1 MAVEY
6 MEHDLKEIIKT
17 MKQPF
22 SPSEIKCLMLQLL
35 EGVKNLHD
43 NSVLHRYLKTSN
55 LLLNSRGELK
65 ILHSGLARKHHGN
78 LLYSAPELLLGAKH
92 YSTAMDMWSV
102 GCIMAE
108 LLSNE
113 PLFNGSGTSAEQ
125 IYHICRILGTPNETT
140 WPGFSKL
147 TGVGLKVVNFAKQY
161 QEKLLRKK
169 FPATSFTGLPFLSD
183 AGFDLLNRLLTYDP
197 EKRIT
202 ADAALDHDW
211 FREVPL
217 PKSKEFMPDFH
228 ALNAQTDRRKRRVM
242 KRLNPDIEETSST
255 NSSTDAQIYP

>member
-1 MAVEY
+1 MEY
-6 MEHDLKEIIKT
+6 DLKELIMT

-43 NSVLHRYLKTSN
+43 NSLLHRYLKTSN

-65 ILHSGLARKHHGN
+65 ILHSGLARQYYGN
-78 LLYSAPELLLGAKH
+78 LLYSAPELLLGAKVH

-113 PLFNGSGTSAEQ
+113 PLFNGSGSLAGQ
-125 IYHICRILGTPNETT
+125 IYYICKILGTPNETT

-147 TGVGLKVVNFAKQY
+147 TGVGMKVVNFAKQY
-161 QEKLLRKK
+161 QENLLRKK
-169 FPATSFTGLPFLSD
+169 FPATSFTGLPLLSD
-183 AGFDLLNRLLTYDP
+183 AGFDLLNRLVTYDP

-202 ADAALDHDW
+202 ADAALNHDW

-217 PKSKEFMPDFH
+217 PKSKEFMPTFP
-228 ALNAQTDRRKRRVM
+228 ALNAQTDWRKRRVIIM
-242 KRLNPDIEETSST
+242 KSSDPDLEETSSS
-255 NSSTDAQIYP
+255 NSSTYAQIYP